1 MVTEF
6 SVAKIDVGCGK
17 KTKINHA
24 AQRDTGN
31 PTKIK
36 RILRGVSGQLLKKDV
51 DARPAWQEIKNMM
64 LD

>member
-24 AQRDTGN
+24 AQKKSFSEECPKSILAGA
-31 PTKIK
+31 KI
-36 RILRGVSGQLLKKDV
+36 RKKI
-51 DARPAWQEIKNMM
+51 R
-64 LD
+64 